1 MAEDYKQ
8 KLVNYFKRNLR
19 KGYTEESL
27 KWALVNQGY
36 SRILVQ
42 NAFDKAN
49 QELSQE
55 APLVKEKPKIIYTLI
70 DEHDRPISLKKPWW
84 KRILGI

>member
-1 MAEDYKQ
+1 MVEDHKQ
-8 KLVNYFKRNLR
+8 RLVSYLKRNLR

-36 SRILVQ
+36 SRVLVQ
-42 NAFDKAN
+42 NAFDIAN
-49 QELSQE
+49 KELSQE
-55 APLVKEKPKIIYTLI
+55 APIVREKPKISYTLI
-70 DEHDRPISLKKPWW
+70 DENNRPVNIKRPWW